1 MANGKLDHPGTAQLS
16 AFGLGQLDAAEA
28 AAIERHVAGCSAC
41 CQTLWTL
48 PDDRLVNLLRQAFTA
63 PPASEATTLLP
74 SAAPPSSAPQVPAE
88 LAEHPRYRIVEVL
101 GTGGMGVVYKA
112 EHRFMERLVALK
124 VIDRS
129 LTGNPAVVE
138 RFRREVKA
146 AGALSHPNIVHAYD
160 AEQAGDSHFLV
171 MEYVEGTTLARLV
184 EREGPLPVARACD
197 AIRQAARGLQRAHE
211 HGLVH
216 RDIKPHNLMLTPQG
230 VVKILDFGL
239 ARLVREAAP
248 SSPAT
253 ADTAPGVAGAPGLT
267 QLGMVMGTADYMAP
281 EQADNAH
288 TADIRADIYSL
299 GCTLYFLLTG
309 QPPFPE
315 GTMLDKLLAH
325 RQGTPRPLSDFRKD
339 LPPGLD
345 RVIQRMMDRD
355 PARRYQTPAELAEA
369 LRPFLA
375 APKRPPWR
383 VTAVVLLLVALATA
397 AMSVL
402 VCGGIAMY
410 WWQSGGGPMAPTT
423 VLQTFPPGQKLL
435 TGDGVTIEPDG
446 WRIEVQEPQ
455 TIRLFEAAPP
465 DLENCRVIYQ
475 AKLKTDKLQGKAYLE
490 MWCRSPD
497 FGEAFSRDLNHPL
510 SGTTDWT
517 SFETP
522 FYLKKGERAD
532 LLKLN
537 LVIEGTGTVWIKD
550 VSLRKGSLPMGF

>member
-1 MANGKLDHPGTAQLS
+1 MNDQPLDHPSAEQLS
-16 AFGLGQLDAAEA
+16 AFGLGQLDAVEA
-28 AAIERHVAGCSAC
+28 AEIERHVAGCSVC
-41 CQTLWTL
+41 CQTLWSL
-48 PDDRLVNLLRQAFTA
+48 PDDRLVTLLRQAFTA
-63 PPASEATTLLP
+63 PSEATALLP
-74 SAAPPSSAPQVPAE
+74 STAPSSSAPQVPAE
-88 LAEHPRYRIVEVL
+88 LADHPRYRIVEVL
-101 GTGGMGVVYKA
+101 GIGGMGVVYKA
-112 EHRFMERLVALK
+112 EHRLMERLVALK

-160 AEQAGDSHFLV
+160 ADQAGDSHFLV

-211 HGLVH
+211 HGLIH

-239 ARLVREAAP
+239 ARLAHEATSA
-248 SSPAT
+248 SPAT
-253 ADTAPGVAGAPGLT
+253 ADTAPPVAHAAGLT

-288 TADIRADIYSL
+288 TADIRADIYGL
-299 GCTLYFLLTG
+299 GCTLYFLLSG
-309 QPPFPE
+309 QPPYPE
-315 GTMLDKLLAH
+315 GTMLDKLQAH
-325 RQGTPRPLSDFRKD
+325 RQGTVRPLTDFRKD
-339 LPPGLD
+339 LPPELVH
-345 RVIQRMMDRD
+345 VIQRMMDRD
-355 PARRYQTPAELAEA
+355 PARRYQTPAEVAEA

-375 APKRPPWR
+375 APRHQSWR
-383 VTAVVLLLVALATA
+383 VAAIILLVVALATA
-397 AMSVL
+397 VTSVL
-402 VCGGIAMY
+402 VCAGAMLY
-410 WWQSGGGPMAPTT
+410 WRQSGGGPLGTTT

-435 TGDGVTIEPDG
+435 TADCVFVEPNG
-446 WRIEVQEPQ
+446 WRIEVKEPR
-455 TIRLFEAAPP
+455 TLRLFEFAPP

-517 SFETP
+517 SCETP
-522 FYLKKGERAD
+522 FFLKKGERAD

-550 VSLRKGSLPMGF
+550 VSLRKGPLPMGF